1 MALDPRHGAAS
12 TRRRSRLLERAFA
25 GLCLAAALLP
35 LALLFALLGDVIYDG
50 LSRLDWAFVTSYPS
64 RRPARAGVLA
74 GLVGSLYLVS
84 LTALIAL
91 PLGVGAALYLEEY
104 GGRGRLAR
112 LIEINISN
120 LAGVPSIIY
129 GLLGL
134 EVFARTLALGRS
146 LIAGALMMALLVM
159 PIVILSTREALRT
172 VPMSLREA
180 GLALGATRWQVI
192 RQIVL
197 PMSLPGILT
206 GAILAIAR
214 AIGEAA
220 PLIVLGA
227 LTYVDFL
234 PTGLRS
240 AFTVLPIQI
249 FNWIGRPQAGFKLN
263 AAAGI
268 VLLLLMLLL
277 FNGLAI
283 YLRNYFRRRAS
294 S

>member
-1 MALDPRHGAAS
+1 MAGLDPGQAKPP
-12 TRRRSRLLERAFA
+12 SRALERAFA

-35 LALLFALLGDVIYDG
+35 LLLLFVLLADVVYDG
-50 LSRLDWAFVTSYPS
+50 LSRLDWAFLTSYPS
-64 RRPARAGVLA
+64 RRPERAGVLA
-74 GLVGSLYLVS
+74 GLVGSFYLVG

-91 PLGVGAALYLEEY
+91 PLGVGAAVYLEEY
-104 GGRGRLAR
+104 GGRGRLAQI
-112 LIEINISN
+112 IEVNISN

-134 EVFARTLALGRS
+134 ELFARTLAMGRS
-146 LIAGALMMALLVM
+146 LLAGALMMALLVM

-172 VPMSLREA
+172 VPLGMREA
-180 GLALGATRWQVI
+180 GLALGATRWQVT
-192 RQIVL
+192 RRIVL

-234 PTGLRS
+234 PDGLRS

-283 YLRNYFRRRAS
+283 YLRNYFQRRTR
-294 S
+294 